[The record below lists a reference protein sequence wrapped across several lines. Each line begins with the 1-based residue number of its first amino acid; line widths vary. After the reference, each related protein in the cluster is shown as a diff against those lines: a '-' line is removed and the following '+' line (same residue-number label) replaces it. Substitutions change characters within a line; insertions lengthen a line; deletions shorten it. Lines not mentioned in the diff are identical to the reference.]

1 MESQWPVSVITS
13 LSSSGKL
20 SYKLSYK
27 LSQLS
32 CLVII
37 RKQLNTSLRL
47 KIIANDLE
55 ESAEGASLALLEIE
69 QENTFSKL

>member
-1 MESQWPVSVITS
+1 MESQSPVSVITS
-13 LSSSGKL
+13 LSSSG
-20 SYKLSYK
+20 KLSYK

>member
-1 MESQWPVSVITS
+1 MESQSPVSVITS

-55 ESAEGASLALLEIE
+55 ESAEGAALALLEIE
-69 QENTFSKL
+69 QENTFSK

>member
-13 LSSSGKL
+13 LSSSG
-20 SYKLSYK
+20 KLSYK

-55 ESAEGASLALLEIE
+55 ESAEAAALALLEIE